1 MSGISVRSSEVS
13 RTPNPEIPDLYPE
26 FPGKL
31 KQKANDCSRHGGWRC
46 ERRTTGKKGRGKG
59 GENGGTHH
67 EPICAVDLGGGGPRK
82 WIDEKGRSSDGAHME
97 VDGGGPIPAGKS
109 SSEAH
114 GGVEKVR
121 GVVGRALM
129 EGIDERQPEMAGAPA

>member
-1 MSGISVRSSEVS
+1 VQR
-13 RTPNPEIPDLYPE
+13 R
-26 FPGKL
+26 
-31 KQKANDCSRHGGWRC
+31 A
-46 ERRTTGKKGRGKG
+46 RRTKQRRKGRGKG
-59 GENGGTHH
+59 GEDGGTHH

-82 WIDEKGRSSDGAHME
+82 RIDEKGRSSDGAPME

-109 SSEAH
+109 SGEAH

-129 EGIDERQPEMAGAPA
+129 EGIDERQPEMAGAPT

>member
-1 MSGISVRSSEVS
+1 
-13 RTPNPEIPDLYPE
+13 
-26 FPGKL
+26 
-31 KQKANDCSRHGGWRC
+31 
-46 ERRTTGKKGRGKG
+46 
-59 GENGGTHH
+59 
-67 EPICAVDLGGGGPRK
+67 
-82 WIDEKGRSSDGAHME
+82 ME

-129 EGIDERQPEMAGAPA
+129 EGIDERRPGRLRERARLSLRRGGGGGNERERD